1 MRGKSF
7 FISIEIHYFIMKIPK
22 YIQKI
27 INKQELHILSTS
39 TKEGIPN
46 IIYLKFLKIYNDKQI
61 LIANNK
67 FFKTEKNL
75 LENPRV
81 AFVVLDKENKESYQ
95 IKGTIEFHKDDKIF
109 EDTVKWVKDK
119 SSNPT
124 TYPESGIIL
133 NVKEIYC
140 GAEKISEE

>member
-1 MRGKSF
+1 MKGKF
-7 FISIEIHYFIMKIPK
+7 YIIIGIHYFIMKIPK

-75 LENPRV
+75 IENPRLS
-81 AFVVLDKENKESYQ
+81 FVVLDKENKKSYQ

-119 SSNPT
+119 RSSPT
-124 TYPESGIIL
+124 TYPKSSIIL